1 MAKYWGICVKQTPC
15 IITVL
20 LLSCIIPITFQYGSL
35 AKQVTFDY
43 DCSQI
48 ECATNTDSC
57 PPDSIESE
65 PAPAFDVLYGPE
77 ELMPRHDFYDEVDDL
92 GDAVEQHFEELPM
105 ELNDVTALP
114 VAANSTL
121 GQLSDD
127 RATKD
132 LETEKGPE
140 LVLVKRQLRFDNGPT
155 EAIDEHERMLQIC
168 CPTMTL
174 ESLQR
179 RRRRRY
185 SSVEDCKCKPCRELP
200 QCANDEVAVR
210 VHEAKGVPGDCCPT
224 YVCAPK
230 KECSDGDVQPYWR
243 DACTR
248 CSCHGENGP
257 ELCHNECPM
266 NEMGEIETQRS
277 CYASDSN
284 EPMMHGSDWYENNWC
299 TKCHCENGERECV
312 GSLCMPT
319 TCSNPVKI
327 HGQCCPQCPVG
338 VENIL
343 IAHENST
350 DTSKSSQA
358 EKELQSESTSTTT
371 VATILDN
378 STTKGSPELPAL
390 ATSTLTSLETSSESS
405 TVLIAIQKQSASSE
419 EKTELAHPSSTTTDV
434 STTSTDVSASTTES
448 TTTTRSIDDIASE
461 SYFGPVVHTSTEES
475 STSTHEI
482 LEQTGE
488 NTTQSVLEPQADI
501 STSTS
506 SSNSESTSTVEPTP
520 TPAFVSS
527 TSETVSTETSTYEAS
542 SSKENIKE
550 FSTTSVSMADNSS
563 TTVAAS
569 YKEITTST
577 ETSQE
582 TPLAIDN
589 AESTTTT
596 NFKPTESTTTELD
609 SISSTTGI
617 SSTTSADS
625 TTTISTTPLISV
637 ETSSTHLYSLSTSSP
652 LPSTASPQ
660 TSTTFTT
667 NSPYSST
674 AATQTVST
682 VISWYTF
689 STSAPSPPIP
699 QPTVYQPSVRQFF
712 TRPEVRYIGATVFV
726 AFTVICALA
735 VWKFCMPSR
744 SERLKNH
751 YRTVPSSE
759 ATSLSHISSTSHSSM
774 A

>member
-1 MAKYWGICVKQTPC
+1 MYAV
-15 IITVL
+15 VL
-20 LLSCIIPITFQYGSL
+20 LFLTLSLGLTKGAVLP
-35 AKQVTFDY
+35 VTFDY

-48 ECATNTDSC
+48 ECTTDTDSC

-77 ELMPRHDFYDEVDDL
+77 ELMPPHDFYDEVEDL
-92 GDAVEQHFEELPM
+92 GDAVEQHFDELPM
-105 ELNDVTALP
+105 ELSDVTALP

-140 LVLVKRQLRFDNGPT
+140 LVLVKRQLHFDNGPT

-168 CPTMTL
+168 CPSMTL

-185 SSVEDCKCKPCRELP
+185 SSVEDCKCKPCGSLP
-200 QCANDEVAVR
+200 QCANAEVAVR

-224 YVCAPK
+224 YACAPK
-230 KECSDGDVQPYWR
+230 RECSDADVQPYWR

-266 NEMGEIETQRS
+266 NEMGEIETQHS
-277 CYASDSN
+277 CYAADSN
-284 EPMMHGSDWYENNWC
+284 EPMLHGSDWYENNWC

-319 TCSNPVKI
+319 TCSNPVKVP
-327 HGQCCPQCPVG
+327 GQCCPQCPVG
-338 VENIL
+338 VENVL

-350 DTSKSSQA
+350 DISKSSRA
-358 EKELQSESTSTTT
+358 EKELQSESTTTTT

-378 STTKGSPELPAL
+378 STTKNSSEPAAL
-390 ATSTLTSLETSSESS
+390 ATFTLTSIESMSSESS
-405 TVLIAIQKQSASSE
+405 TAHIALQNQSASNE
-419 EKTELAHPSSTTTDV
+419 EKAELTYASSTTTDV

-461 SYFGPVVHTSTEES
+461 SYFGPVIHTSTEES

-482 LEQTGE
+482 LDQTGE
-488 NTTQSVLEPQADI
+488 NTTQSILESKADI
-501 STSTS
+501 STPTS
-506 SSNSESTSTVEPTP
+506 SSNSESTSTVEPTS

-527 TSETVSTETSTYEAS
+527 TSETVSTETSTIEAS
-542 SSKENIKE
+542 SSTENSKE
-550 FSTTSVSMADNSS
+550 FSMTTSASVADNAS

-569 YKEITTST
+569 NKEVTTST

-582 TPLAIDN
+582 TPLAIGN
-589 AESTTTT
+589 TESTTTT

-609 SISSTTGI
+609 STSTTIGI
-617 SSTTSADS
+617 SSTTLTDS
-625 TTTISTTPLISV
+625 TTTISTTPLVSL
-637 ETSSTHLYSLSTSSP
+637 ETSSTDLYSSSTSSP
-652 LPSTASPQ
+652 LPSTARPQ
-660 TSTTFTT
+660 TSTTHTT

>member
-1 MAKYWGICVKQTPC
+1 MYA
-15 IITVL
+15 VL
-20 LLSCIIPITFQYGSL
+20 LFLTLSLGLTKGAILPVS
-35 AKQVTFDY
+35 FDY
-43 DCSQI
+43 DCSQV

-65 PAPAFDVLYGPE
+65 PAPSFDVLYGPE
-77 ELMPRHDFYDEVDDL
+77 ELMPPHDFYDEVEDL
-92 GDAVEQHFEELPM
+92 GDAVEQHFDELPM
-105 ELNDVTALP
+105 ELSDVTALP
-114 VAANSTL
+114 FAANSTL

-127 RATKD
+127 RATKG

-140 LVLVKRQLRFDNGPT
+140 LVLVKRQLYFDNGPT
-155 EAIDEHERMLQIC
+155 EAIGEHERMLQIC

-185 SSVEDCKCKPCRELP
+185 SSVEDCKCKPCKPLP
-200 QCANDEVAVR
+200 QCASGEVAVR
-210 VHEAKGVPGDCCPT
+210 VHEAKGVPGDCCPSYICT
-224 YVCAPK
+224 PK
-230 KECSDGDVQPYWR
+230 KECNDADVQQYWR

-266 NEMGEIETQRS
+266 NEMGEIEIQRS

-284 EPMMHGSDWYENNWC
+284 EPMLHGSNWYENNWC

-327 HGQCCPQCPVG
+327 PGQCCPQCPVG

-343 IAHENST
+343 IAHENSIG
-350 DTSKSSQA
+350 TSKSSQA
-358 EKELQSESTSTTT
+358 DKELQSESTTTI
-371 VATILDN
+371 AIILDN
-378 STTKGSPELPAL
+378 GTNTSSPEPSAL

-405 TVLIAIQKQSASSE
+405 TVLIAVEKQSTSSE
-419 EKTELAHPSSTTTDV
+419 EKTELTHPSSATTDI
-434 STTSTDVSASTTES
+434 STTDVSASTTES

-461 SYFGPVVHTSTEES
+461 SYFGPVIHTSTEES
-475 STSTHEI
+475 STSTHVV
-482 LEQTGE
+482 LDQTGE
-488 NTTQSVLEPQADI
+488 KTTQSILEPKSDI

-506 SSNSESTSTVEPTP
+506 YLNSESTSTVEPTP
-520 TPAFVSS
+520 TPAFASS
-527 TSETVSTETSTYEAS
+527 TNETVSTETSTIEL
-542 SSKENIKE
+542 SKSTENSKE
-550 FSTTSVSMADNSS
+550 FSTTTSASVADNLS

-582 TPLAIDN
+582 TPLAIGN
-589 AESTTTT
+589 TESTTTT

-609 SISSTTGI
+609 STSSTIGF
-617 SSTTSADS
+617 SSTTSVGS
-625 TTTISTTPLISV
+625 TTTISTTSLVSV
-637 ETSSTHLYSLSTSSP
+637 ETSSTHLYSPSTSSP
-652 LPSTASPQ
+652 LPSTESPK

>member
-1 MAKYWGICVKQTPC
+1 MAKYFC
-15 IITVL
+15 ITVL
-20 LLSCIIPITFQYGSL
+20 LLSCILPIVFQYGIL
-35 AKQVTFDY
+35 AKNVTFED
-43 DCSQI
+43 DCSQV
-48 ECATNTDSC
+48 ECATDSGSC
-57 PPDSIESE
+57 PPDSIERE

-77 ELMPRHDFYDEVDDL
+77 EFMPPHDFYDDVDDL
-92 GDAVEQHFEELPM
+92 GDAVEQHFDELPM
-105 ELNDVTALP
+105 ELSAATELP
-114 VAANSTL
+114 IAANSTI

-127 RATKD
+127 KVTKV
-132 LETEKGPE
+132 LEVENAPE
-140 LVLVKRQLRFDNGPT
+140 LVLVKRQLHFDNGPT
-155 EAIDEHERMLQIC
+155 EVIDEHERMLQMC

-179 RRRRRY
+179 RRRRRS
-185 SSVEDCKCKPCRELP
+185 SSVEDCKCKPCKALP
-200 QCANDEVAVR
+200 QCPRGKVAVR
-210 VHEAKGVPGDCCPT
+210 LHEAKGVPGDCCPT
-224 YVCAPK
+224 YTCAPK
-230 KECSDGDVQPYWR
+230 RECGNADVQPYWL

-277 CYASDSN
+277 CYATDSN
-284 EPMMHGSDWYENNWC
+284 EPMLHGSDWYENDWC

-343 IAHENST
+343 VVHENST
-350 DTSKSSQA
+350 DKSISSQVD
-358 EKELQSESTSTTT
+358 KNLQGESTTT
-371 VATILDN
+371 KTASETFEN
-378 STTKGSPELPAL
+378 STTTASTIAPAV

-405 TVLIAIQKQSASSE
+405 TTQVALQNQSAS
-419 EKTELAHPSSTTTDV
+419 TEVHTEQSSSTTTDV
-434 STTSTDVSASTTES
+434 SSTDVSTSTAET

-461 SYFGPVVHTSTEES
+461 VYFGPKSYTSTEES

-482 LEQTGE
+482 LEKADE
-488 NTTQSVLEPQADI
+488 NTTQSTLEPQSDTT
-501 STSTS
+501 TSTS
-506 SSNSESTSTVEPTP
+506 SSTPESTSTAEPT
-520 TPAFVSS
+520 S
-527 TSETVSTETSTYEAS
+527 TTFSVNNNSETVSTETSTMETSNSTEYS
-542 SSKENIKE
+542 KE
-550 FSTTSVSMADNSS
+550 FSAVTSASLGDNASTMVSGIYND
-563 TTVAAS
+563 AA
-569 YKEITTST
+569 TST

-582 TPLAIDN
+582 IPIATGKTV
-589 AESTTTT
+589 STTIT
-596 NFKPTESTTTELD
+596 NFKPTESTTEID
-609 SISSTTGI
+609 STSSTTTF

-625 TTTISTTPLISV
+625 TTTISSTPLVSV
-637 ETSSTHLYSLSTSSP
+637 DTTSTQLYSSSTSAPHST
-652 LPSTASPQ
+652 TVSPQ
-660 TSTTFTT
+660 ASTTFTT

-682 VISWYTF
+682 VVYWYTF

-699 QPTVYQPSVRQFF
+699 QPTVSQPSVRQFF
-712 TRPEVRYIGATVFV
+712 TRPEVRYISASAFV

-735 VWKFCMPSR
+735 VWKLCMPSR